1 MHDFFFLTMDVSI
14 FTLKLGGDLCG
25 IGFPEAVSANAV
37 SSSDVLRV
45 PGHRAPEIQSDF
57 TEELTTLGT
66 EAQRAIV
73 GASFLSE
80 GF

>member
-1 MHDFFFLTMDVSI
+1 MDVSI
-14 FTLKLGGDLCG
+14 SHSNSVETCAGSGSQ
-25 IGFPEAVSANAV
+25 EAASANAV

-73 GASFLSE
+73 GASFLFE